1 MLHSFLSSFNSHTH
15 VQTSDGHVASCEQRC
30 KLSCPGLLINDSRK
44 WKKKSV
50 SKFWSSPTRSM
61 QRCTHTLPFLSHGG
75 YSRLIPFIHSPGQL
89 QRSTPEGAV
98 LVAGKTPPSARLEL
112 PTSLLANSQ
121 CSTLSRLQNHHAD
134 ASIGVPCGVGQ

>member
-1 MLHSFLSSFNSHTH
+1 MEKEERVQVLEFAHKEYAALHTH
-15 VQTSDGHVASCEQRC
+15 VTLFVARRV
-30 KLSCPGLLINDSRK
+30 LSIDSIH
-44 WKKKSV
+44 S
-50 SKFWSSPTRSM
+50 
-61 QRCTHTLPFLSHGG
+61 
-75 YSRLIPFIHSPGQL
+75 FIHSPGQL

-121 CSTLSRLQNHHAD
+121 CSTLSRLQNHHTD